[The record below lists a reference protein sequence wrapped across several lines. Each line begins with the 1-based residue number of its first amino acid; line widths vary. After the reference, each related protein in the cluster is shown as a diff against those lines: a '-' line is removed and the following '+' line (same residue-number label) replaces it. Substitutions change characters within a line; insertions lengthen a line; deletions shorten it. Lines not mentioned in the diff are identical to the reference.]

1 MLDFDICYRA
11 MASRDARFDGAFY
24 VAVTSTGVYCRPVCG
39 SRTPKRENVRFFR
52 VGAAAEAAG
61 FRACRRCRPEAGPS
75 SPEWNVR
82 GDLVAR
88 ALRLIASGAVDEAG
102 VAGVARQL
110 AVSERHLHRQLVAE
124 VGVGPLAL
132 ALNRRAQTARLLIEA
147 GALPLADVA
156 LAAGYSSIR
165 QFNDGIRTAFGRSPS
180 ELRGARTPHDGRRAQ
195 RSGPLTLRLR
205 YRPPLNGTALVTWL
219 RDRAVPGVE
228 EVDGDRYRRT
238 LRLPRGSGVAELDLN
253 SATSG
258 GRDPVP
264 EVRLRLSLDDL
275 RDITAAVRRCRDLL
289 DLDADPAAVA
299 DALGP
304 DPLLGPLVR
313 ATPGLRVPGC
323 AEGFELAVRVVV
335 EQYAPLDEVR
345 RLCGRLAAGYGEPVG
360 PAAVGPAA
368 VGPAAVGPAAAVGA
382 APEAGPAAEADP
394 CREAGPAAG
403 SHPAAGAEPAAGT
416 GSGQAARPGREGGP
430 GQKTRSPRADS
441 VHDRGAPAPV
451 AGPTRLFPSAAAL
464 AAADLTPLGLGDQP
478 AAAVRALAR
487 AVDGGTLRLGR
498 DADREEA
505 TARLLAL
512 PGIAPWAVQRIAA
525 HALGDPDAFSPE
537 DPGLRRVAG
546 RTAPAELARRARGW
560 RPWRSYAAMHLWS
573 APSDHT
579 T

>member
-88 ALRLIASGAVDEAG
+88 ALRLIAGGAVDEAG

-156 LAAGYSSIR
+156 LAAGYSSVR

-180 ELRGARTPHDGRRAQ
+180 ELRGARTPHDDRRAQ
-195 RSGPLTLRLR
+195 RSGPLALRLR

-258 GRDPVP
+258 GREPVP

-313 ATPGLRVPGC
+313 AAPGLRVPGC

-335 EQYAPLDEVR
+335 EQYAPLDEAR

-360 PAAVGPAA
+360 PAAG
-368 VGPAAVGPAAAVGA
+368 
-382 APEAGPAAEADP
+382 AGPAGD
-394 CREAGPAAG
+394 AG
-403 SHPAAGAEPAAGT
+403 SAAGAGP
-416 GSGQAARPGREGGP
+416 GQAAPPGREGGP

-441 VHDRGAPAPV
+441 VHDWGAPAPV

-464 AAADLTPLGLGDQP
+464 AAADLTALGLGDQP

-512 PGIAPWAVQRIAA
+512 PGIDPWGVQRIAA

-537 DPGLRRVAG
+537 DPGLRRAAG
-546 RTAPAELARRARGW
+546 RTAPEELARRARGW

-573 APSDHT
+573 APPDHT
-579 T
+579 A

>member
-1 MLDFDICYRA
+1 
-11 MASRDARFDGAFY
+11 MASRDARFDGLFF

-147 GALPLADVA
+147 GVLPLADVA

-180 ELRGARTPHDGRRAQ
+180 ELRKGGGARTPHDGRPDRW
-195 RSGPLTLRLR
+195 SEPLALRLR
-205 YRPPLNGTALVTWL
+205 YRPPLNGAALLTWL
-219 RDRAVPGVE
+219 RERAVPGVE
-228 EVDGDRYRRT
+228 KVSETDGGCYRRT
-238 LRLPRGSGVAELDLN
+238 LRLPRGAGIAELDLG
-253 SATSG
+253 AAVLG
-258 GRDPVP
+258 GHDLGHQ
-264 EVRLRLSLDDL
+264 VRLRLSLDDL

-313 ATPGLRVPGC
+313 AAPGLRVPGC

-335 EQYAPLDEVR
+335 EQYAPLDEAR

-360 PAAVGPAA
+360 PAT
-368 VGPAAVGPAAAVGA
+368 VGA
-382 APEAGPAAEADP
+382 AAEAGPA
-394 CREAGPAAG
+394 
-403 SHPAAGAEPAAGT
+403 
-416 GSGQAARPGREGGP
+416 
-430 GQKTRSPRADS
+430 
-441 VHDRGAPAPV
+441 

-464 AAADLTPLGLGDQP
+464 AAADLTALGLGDQP

-487 AVDGGTLRLGR
+487 AMDGGTLRLGR

-546 RTAPAELARRARGW
+546 RTAPAGLARRARGW

-573 APSDHT
+573 APPDHT
-579 T
+579 A

>member
-1 MLDFDICYRA
+1 MGCGSPNRPITWSDYRQTAPGPAAKNGRVLDFDICYRA

-88 ALRLIASGAVDEAG
+88 ALRLIAGGAVDEAG

-156 LAAGYSSIR
+156 LAAGYSSVR

-195 RSGPLTLRLR
+195 RSGPLALRLR

-253 SATSG
+253 SAISG
-258 GRDPVP
+258 GREPVP
-264 EVRLRLSLDDL
+264 EVRLRLALDDL

-304 DPLLGPLVR
+304 DPLLGPLAR
-313 ATPGLRVPGC
+313 AAPGLRVPGC

-335 EQYAPLDEVR
+335 EQYAPLDEAR
-345 RLCGRLAAGYGEPVG
+345 RLYGRLAARYGEPVG
-360 PAAVGPAA
+360 PTGEAVGPARET
-368 VGPAAVGPAAAVGA
+368 GPG
-382 APEAGPAAEADP
+382 
-394 CREAGPAAG
+394 REAGP
-403 SHPAAGAEPAAGT
+403 
-416 GSGQAARPGREGGP
+416 GQADA
-430 GQKTRSPRADS
+430 ACDA
-441 VHDRGAPAPV
+441 GAPAPAV
-451 AGPTRLFPSAAAL
+451 GPDRLFPSATAL
-464 AAADLTPLGLGDQP
+464 ADADLAAFGLGDEP

-487 AVDGGTLRLGR
+487 ATADGTLRLGR
-498 DADREEA
+498 DADREEV

-512 PGIAPWAVQRIAA
+512 PGVRPWAVQRIAA
-525 HALGDPDAFSPE
+525 HALGDPDAFDPE
-537 DPGLRRVAG
+537 DPGLHH
-546 RTAPAELARRARGW
+546 RTHALALGLADSPAALVRHARGW
-560 RPWRSYAAMHLWS
+560 RPWRAYAAMHLRLTR
-573 APSDHT
+573 PSRRAT
-579 T
+579 